1 MTRRLRSR
9 SRRFGVLCVAALGCA
24 GVASCISERSTA
36 PVNDANGCTAQL
48 PPSAFGST
56 IVVIRNFAFTPADVH
71 VRAGTS
77 VTWVNCDAAGNP
89 SHTSTADGGAWSTPL
104 LDPGA
109 VVTVPFSTLGSFPYH
124 CEPHPFMTGRVV
136 VE

>member
-1 MTRRLRSR
+1 MRRRIRSR
-9 SRRFGVLCVAALGCA
+9 SRRLGVA
-24 GVASCISERSTA
+24 GVAVLGLAGIASCISDRTTA
-36 PVNDANGCTAQL
+36 PVNDANSCTAQL
-48 PPSAFGST
+48 PPGAFGST
-56 IVVIRNFAFTPADVH
+56 IVVIRNFAFTPAEVH

-77 VTWVNCDAAGNP
+77 VTWVNCDAPGNP
-89 SHTSTADGGAWSTPL
+89 AHTSTADAGAWSSPL
-104 LDPGA
+104 LDAGA